1 MTEVTF
7 QCVAHF
13 DHQGTEV
20 QPFVEGHAHGTDLS
34 EVTQRRLEARATA
47 IEQRQPD
54 NPLVALRS
62 AREIDMQ
69 NRQQHMKRRR
79 IVALGKLFHTRMQGT
94 GKRLY
99 PGVGWRRVSR
109 TTVVIARHQQRLR
122 QITVFF
128 QPISP
133 VQRVALRRLIPCV
146 VGNEC
151 AVPRC

>member
-7 QCVAHF
+7 QCVAHL
-13 DHQGTEV
+13 DHQGTEI
-20 QPFVEGHAHGTDLS
+20 QLFGEGHAHGTDLS
-34 EVTQRRLEARATA
+34 KVTQCRLEARTTA
-47 IEQRQPD
+47 IEQRQPYD
-54 NPLVALRS
+54 PLVALRS
-62 AREIDMQ
+62 ACEIDMQ
-69 NRQQHMKRRR
+69 NRQQYMKCRR

-94 GKRLY
+94 GKRLH

-109 TTVVIARHQQRLR
+109 TTVVIARHQQRLW

-128 QPISP
+128 QPIGP
-133 VQRVALRRLIPCV
+133 VQRVAFRRLIPCV